1 MFKRLLLI
9 SLIALIPV
17 QSWAV
22 LDMSMQKQLV
32 TPVTVSYETVA
43 SHPCHQ
49 VLDSV
54 SSEHSIDSQLVQKD
68 SGDRC
73 YSCTLCMAFGLLP
86 NSLGLLVA
94 DHYSQ
99 TLHTSLKTLA
109 GIDRTVLSKPPIL

>member
-32 TPVTVSYETVA
+32 TPVRVSHETVA

-54 SSEHSIDSQLVQKD
+54 SSEHFIDSQLVQKD

-99 TLHTSLKTLA
+99 ILHTSLKTLA

>member
-17 QSWAV
+17 QAWAV

-32 TPVTVSYETVA
+32 STVTQIHEPVV

-49 VLDSV
+49 DGKDVAQ
-54 SSEHSIDSQLVQKD
+54 HSMDAQQAVEV

-86 NSLGLLVA
+86 NSFALLVA
-94 DHYSQ
+94 DRYSQ
-99 TLHTSLKTLA
+99 TFSTSLKTLT
-109 GIDRTVLSKPPIL
+109 GIDLSVANKPPIL

>member
-1 MFKRLLLI
+1 MLKRSLLI
-9 SLIALIPV
+9 CLVALIPV
-17 QSWAV
+17 QAWAV

-32 TPVTVSYETVA
+32 IPVSVSHETVA

-49 VLDSV
+49 VLDSA
-54 SSEHSIDSQLVQKD
+54 SSGHSNDSQLAHKD

-94 DHYSQ
+94 DHHSQ

>member
-17 QSWAV
+17 QAWAV

-32 TPVTVSYETVA
+32 TPVTVSHETVA
-43 SHPCHQ
+43 SRPCRQ

-86 NSLGLLVA
+86 NSVALLVA
-94 DHYSQ
+94 DRYSQ
-99 TLHTSLKTLA
+99 TFHTTLKTLM
-109 GIDRTVLSKPPIL
+109 GIDSSVVIKPPIL

>member
-17 QSWAV
+17 QAWAV

-32 TPVTVSYETVA
+32 TPVTVSHETVA

-68 SGDRC
+68 GGDRC

-86 NSLGLLVA
+86 NSVALLVA
-94 DHYSQ
+94 DRYSQ
-99 TLHTSLKTLA
+99 TFHTTLKTLM
-109 GIDRTVLSKPPIL
+109 GIDSSVVIKPPIL